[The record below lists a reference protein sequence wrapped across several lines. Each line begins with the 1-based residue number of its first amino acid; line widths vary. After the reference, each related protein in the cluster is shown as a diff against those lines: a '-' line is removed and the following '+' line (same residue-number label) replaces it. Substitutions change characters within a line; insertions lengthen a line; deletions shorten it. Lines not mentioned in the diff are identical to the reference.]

1 MNITPEQRL
10 QDILDTM
17 DVPKLR
23 KTDWRWLKRN
33 LGVRNTKHLFFNE
46 AMSIIDSLLLT
57 R

>member
-33 LGVRNTKHLFFNE
+33 LGVRNGKHLFFNE
-46 AMSIIDSLLLT
+46 AMSIIDTLLK